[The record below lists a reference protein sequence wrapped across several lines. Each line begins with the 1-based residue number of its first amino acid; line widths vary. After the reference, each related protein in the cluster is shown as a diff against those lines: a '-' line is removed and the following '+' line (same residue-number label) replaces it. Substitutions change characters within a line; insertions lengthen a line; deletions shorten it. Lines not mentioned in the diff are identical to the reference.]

1 MDKSDESYRRCEV
14 CGMPVKINREKFTGK
29 MDMSTE
35 SDTITSDSY
44 DWPNGSSSR
53 TVYTPIIKS
62 GCWFCG
68 NSIRPRLRKKI

>member
-1 MDKSDESYRRCEV
+1 
-14 CGMPVKINREKFTGK
+14 

-53 TVYTPIIKS
+53 TIYTPIIKS